1 MFYGLYFQARE
12 LILPSSTRSRRWA
25 TFFPTFCIGQASSIS
40 ICISTWTPFKKYF
53 KVSMNLWWCHKN
65 TYERVIE
72 LVQPVFLNCTI
83 LKILKTLESLIAFS
97 SFKVWPSIIDRRPIK
112 IKKIWNGDDDDMAVD
127 ELSTELWFV
136 HNSWLVDFLGW
147 LDIINDSLTQLQIIF
162 SKYLLAYQN

>member
-1 MFYGLYFQARE
+1 MSHLFPHILHWSSKFHFDMYFH
-12 LILPSSTRSRRWA
+12 LNS
-25 TFFPTFCIGQASSIS
+25 
-40 ICISTWTPFKKYF
+40 FKKNL
-53 KVSMNLWWCHKN
+53 KVSVKFDDAIKETKS

-127 ELSTELWFV
+127 ELSTKLWFV

>member
-1 MFYGLYFQARE
+1 M
-12 LILPSSTRSRRWA
+12 
-25 TFFPTFCIGQASSIS
+25 
-40 ICISTWTPFKKYF
+40 
-53 KVSMNLWWCHKN
+53 KVSVKWWWCHKN

-127 ELSTELWFV
+127 ELSDELWFV
-136 HNSWLVDFLGW
+136 HNFWFIGFLGW
-147 LDIINDSLTQLQIIF
+147 LDIIMKNAVIWRCIVPIDRWLFNRAQHQSWWCVISQSI
-162 SKYLLAYQN
+162 KNN